1 MDHVGLVVSSVSEVS
16 AFLIDVFGCRF
27 DWEVKRDATP
37 TAGERFIEHRNG
49 AQSWSDLFGVHHDAA
64 MRHVMMLKC
73 GDHHLAQYIELFE
86 WESPDQRKDWPKFS
100 DIGHAYVLGDEP
112 RVCQRT
118 NFVCNQSVFCSYVS
132 FTLKDVAA
140 VIAHIEKLAIPGVR
154 AIQDP
159 PMQFEMRDEVQKF
172 PCTRRTNC

>member
-37 TAGERFIEHRNG
+37 TAGERFIEHRRG

-86 WESPDQRKDWPKFS
+86 WESPDQRREWPKFS
-100 DIGHAYVLGDEP
+100 DIGHAYVQAKPCSCGMFTFA
-112 RVCQRT
+112 RV
-118 NFVCNQSVFCSYVS
+118 
-132 FTLKDVAA
+132 
-140 VIAHIEKLAIPGVR
+140 KLALYR
-154 AIQDP
+154 LCCAI
-159 PMQFEMRDEVQKF
+159 
-172 PCTRRTNC
+172 